1 MGEGIQVNNREVA
14 AVFDQIADLLE
25 IQGEQVYKVLAYR
38 RAAQEIGSLGR
49 SVRTLWEAEELESIP
64 GVGKAIATKLDE
76 LMRTGRLEF
85 AEKLAAEVPPG
96 LVDVLKVEGVGPRKA
111 ARFWK
116 DRGITTLEELE
127 RAARAGELQ
136 GMPGMGARSEER
148 ILKGIE
154 SLRRREVGRVSIGR
168 ARPVAQALRAEVERM
183 PGVQRVEV
191 AGSLR
196 RWRETV
202 GDIDLLV
209 AATDSL
215 AVIRPFTQLPQ
226 VARVLG
232 QGETKVSVELQD
244 GLRAQ
249 VWVHP
254 PERFGS
260 ALQYATGSQAHNVR
274 LRELAQARG
283 LSLSEH
289 GFKKVDGGKEIL
301 CSTEE
306 DVYRRLGLP
315 WIPPELRED
324 RGEIQA
330 AGRGELPELVTLTD
344 LAGELHSH
352 STWSDGQN
360 SIEEMA
366 RAAQSLGLAYLV
378 ISDHSQS
385 LGVANGLTI
394 ERLRKQAKEIE
405 TVQRRV
411 GGGLRLLRGAEVE
424 IRADGTL
431 DYPDEVLEQLDVVT
445 ASVHTSLRQTR
456 EKVTAR
462 LLGAIH
468 NPHVDVIGH
477 PTGRMVEGREP
488 AEVDLEAV
496 FEAARQQGVA
506 LEINA
511 HPARLDL
518 DEGNARRALEWGCL
532 LAINVDAHSPADFA
546 LREYGVGIAR
556 RGWVS
561 PGWVVNTWPIDRLEA
576 WLRRWS

>member
-1 MGEGIQVNNREVA
+1 VNNREVA
-14 AVFDQIADLLE
+14 AVFDLIADLLE
-25 IQGEQVYKVLAYR
+25 IKGEQVYKVLAYR
-38 RAAQEIGSLGR
+38 RAAQEIGNLGR
-49 SVRTLWEAEELESIP
+49 SLQTLWEADELRTIP
-64 GVGKAIATKLDE
+64 GVGEAIASKIDE
-76 LMRTGRLEF
+76 LLRTGKLEF

-96 LVDVLKVEGVGPRKA
+96 LVEVLKVEGVGPRKA

-116 DRGITTLEELE
+116 DLGITTLADLE
-127 RAARAGELQ
+127 QAARAGKLR

-154 SLRRREVGRVSIGR
+154 SLRRRQVGRVSIGR
-168 ARPVAQALRAEVERM
+168 ARPVALSLLAEIERM
-183 PGVQRVEV
+183 PSVHRVEL

-209 AATDSL
+209 AAED
-215 AVIRPFTQLPQ
+215 AAQVIRLFAGLPQ
-226 VARVLG
+226 VDRVLG
-232 QGETKVSVELQD
+232 QGDTKVSVELQD

-274 LRELAQARG
+274 LRELAQQRG

-289 GFKKVDGGKEIL
+289 GFKKPGGGEIL
-301 CSTEE
+301 CDSEE
-306 DVYRRLGLP
+306 EVYRRLGLP
-315 WIPPELRED
+315 WVPPELRED

-330 AGRGELPELVTLTD
+330 AQRGQLPELVGLDD
-344 LAGELHSH
+344 LAGELHAH

-366 RAAQSLGLAYLV
+366 RAAMSLGLRYLV

-385 LGVANGLTI
+385 LGVANGLSI
-394 ERLRKQAKEIE
+394 ERLRRQAKEIE
-405 TVQRRV
+405 TVQRRI
-411 GGGLRLLRGAEVE
+411 GAGLRLLRGTEVE
-424 IRADGTL
+424 IRADGAL
-431 DYPDEVLEQLDVVT
+431 DYPDDVLRQLDVVT
-445 ASVHTSLRQTR
+445 ASMHTSLRQSP

-462 LLGAIH
+462 LLGAIR
-468 NPHVDVIGH
+468 NPNVDVIGH

-488 AEVDLEAV
+488 AEVDIEAILR
-496 FEAARQQGVA
+496 EARQTGVA

-518 DEGNARRALEWGCL
+518 DEANARRAAEMGCL
-532 LAINVDAHSPADFA
+532 LAINVDAHSPSDFE
-546 LREYGVGIAR
+546 LREYGVGVAR
-556 RGWVS
+556 RGWVP
-561 PGWVVNTWPIDRLEA
+561 PGLVVNTWPVDRLEA
-576 WLRRWS
+576 WLQRWKQPGIRD

>member
-1 MGEGIQVNNREVA
+1 MNNREVA

-49 SVRTLWEAEELESIP
+49 SLQTIWEAGELETIP
-64 GVGKAIATKLDE
+64 GVGKAIATKIDE
-76 LMRTGRLEF
+76 LLRTGKLEF

-116 DRGITTLEELE
+116 DLGITTLADLE
-127 RAARAGELQ
+127 QAARAGKLRD
-136 GMPGMGARSEER
+136 MPGMGARSEER

-154 SLRRREVGRVSIGR
+154 SLRRRDVGRVSIGR
-168 ARPVAQALRAEVERM
+168 ARPVALALLAELERM
-183 PGVQRVEV
+183 PGVRKAEM

-209 AATDSL
+209 AAADSKE
-215 AVIRPFTQLPQ
+215 VIRRFAGLPR

-274 LRELAQARG
+274 LRELAQQRG

-289 GFKKVDGGKEIL
+289 GFKKAGGGEIL
-301 CSTEE
+301 CGSEE
-306 DVYRRLGLP
+306 EVYRRLGLP

-324 RGEIQA
+324 RGEIQVA
-330 AGRGELPELVTLTD
+330 QRGEVPALVTLAD
-344 LAGELHSH
+344 LTAELHAH

-366 RAAQSLGLAYLV
+366 RAAQSLGLKALV

-385 LGVANGLTI
+385 LGVANGLTV
-394 ERLRKQAKEIE
+394 ERLRRQAKEIE
-405 TVQRRV
+405 SVQRRI
-411 GGGLRLLRGAEVE
+411 GGDLRLLRGAEVE
-424 IRADGTL
+424 IRADGAL
-431 DYPDEVLEQLDVVT
+431 DYPDEILRQLDVVT
-445 ASVHTSLRQTR
+445 ASVHTSLRQSR
-456 EKVTAR
+456 EKMTAR
-462 LLGAIH
+462 LLGAIR

-477 PTGRMVEGREP
+477 PTGRMVEGRDP
-488 AEVDLEAV
+488 AEVDIEAV
-496 FEAARQQGVA
+496 FLAALQAGVA

-518 DEGNARRALEWGCL
+518 DEGNARRAVELGCL
-532 LAINVDAHSPADFA
+532 LAINVDAHSPSDFA

-556 RGWVS
+556 RGWVP
-561 PGWVVNTWPIDRLEA
+561 PGAVVNTWPIDRLDA
-576 WLRRWS
+576 WLHRWG

>member
-1 MGEGIQVNNREVA
+1 MNNREVA
-14 AVFDQIADLLE
+14 AVFDLIADLLE
-25 IQGEQVYKVLAYR
+25 IKGEQVYKVLAYR
-38 RAAQEIGSLGR
+38 RAAQEIGNLGR
-49 SVRTLWEAEELESIP
+49 SLQTLWEADELRTIP
-64 GVGKAIATKLDE
+64 GVGEAIASKIDE
-76 LMRTGRLEF
+76 LLRTGKLEF

-96 LVDVLKVEGVGPRKA
+96 LVEVLKVEGVGPRKA

-116 DRGITTLEELE
+116 DLGITTLADLE
-127 RAARAGELQ
+127 QAARAGKLR

-154 SLRRREVGRVSIGR
+154 SLRRRQVGRVSIGR
-168 ARPVAQALRAEVERM
+168 ARPVALSLLAEIERM
-183 PGVQRVEV
+183 PSVHRVEL

-209 AATDSL
+209 AAED
-215 AVIRPFTQLPQ
+215 AAQVIRLFAGLPQ
-226 VARVLG
+226 VDRVLG
-232 QGETKVSVELQD
+232 QGDTKVSVELQD

-274 LRELAQARG
+274 LRELAQQRG

-289 GFKKVDGGKEIL
+289 GFKKPGGGEIL
-301 CSTEE
+301 CDSEE
-306 DVYRRLGLP
+306 EVYRRLGLP
-315 WIPPELRED
+315 WVPPELRED

-330 AGRGELPELVTLTD
+330 AQRGQLPELVGLDD
-344 LAGELHSH
+344 LAGELHAH

-366 RAAQSLGLAYLV
+366 RAAMSLGLRYLV

-385 LGVANGLTI
+385 LGVANGLSI
-394 ERLRKQAKEIE
+394 ERLRRQAKEIE
-405 TVQRRV
+405 TVQRRI
-411 GGGLRLLRGAEVE
+411 GAGLRLLRGTEVE
-424 IRADGTL
+424 IRADGAL
-431 DYPDEVLEQLDVVT
+431 DYPDDVLRQLDVVT
-445 ASVHTSLRQTR
+445 ASMHTSLRQSP

-462 LLGAIH
+462 LLGAIR
-468 NPHVDVIGH
+468 NPNVDVIGH

-488 AEVDLEAV
+488 AEVDIEAILR
-496 FEAARQQGVA
+496 EARQTGVA

-518 DEGNARRALEWGCL
+518 DEANARRAAEMGCL
-532 LAINVDAHSPADFA
+532 LAINVDAHSPSDFE
-546 LREYGVGIAR
+546 LREYGVGVAR
-556 RGWVS
+556 RGWVP
-561 PGWVVNTWPIDRLEA
+561 PGLVVNTWPVDRLEA
-576 WLRRWS
+576 WLQRWKQPGIRD